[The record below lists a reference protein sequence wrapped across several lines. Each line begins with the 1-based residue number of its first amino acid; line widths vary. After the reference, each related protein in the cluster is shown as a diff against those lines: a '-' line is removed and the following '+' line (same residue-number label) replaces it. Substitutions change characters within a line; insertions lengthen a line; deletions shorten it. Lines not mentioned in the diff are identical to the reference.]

1 MKIYEFGE
9 YDSDGVIWNN
19 FAVLSDESFNIIKQS
34 LIAKFNTSLM
44 SAVDDLDGYI
54 SGKVVDPDI
63 EYEYQ
68 NDVLIED
75 IQQFIKDEKEML
87 ARVKEAKSINQL
99 NKIDGI
105 FIDEVVVAQKPSDNV
120 WVNMQ
125 DKEQASYV

>member
-44 SAVDDLDGYI
+44 SAVDDLDGLND
-54 SGKVVDPDI
+54 SDI
-63 EYEYQ
+63 DFDL
-68 NDVLIED
+68 DVLIED

-87 ARVKEAKSINQL
+87 ARVKEAKTINQL

-105 FIDEVVVAQKPSDNV
+105 FIDEVMVAQKPSDNV

>member
-44 SAVDDLDGYI
+44 SSVDDLDGYT

-68 NDVLIED
+68 NDILIED
-75 IQQFIKDEKEML
+75 IQQFIKDEKGML
-87 ARVKEAKSINQL
+87 ARVKEAKTINQL

-105 FIDEVVVAQKPSDNV
+105 FVDEVLVAQKPSDNV